1 MEQSKEGE
9 RIGNDVREVKRE
21 THQLFW
27 VLKIIV
33 RTLAFTLCEMRN
45 YRGLLS
51 RGRAQRDLPVKKDQS
66 DYCFETRPQGGKME
80 ARPFRILFQ

>member
-1 MEQSKEGE
+1 MEQSEEGG
-9 RIGNDVREVKRE
+9 RIGNYVREVKRE
-21 THQLFW
+21 THQLFG